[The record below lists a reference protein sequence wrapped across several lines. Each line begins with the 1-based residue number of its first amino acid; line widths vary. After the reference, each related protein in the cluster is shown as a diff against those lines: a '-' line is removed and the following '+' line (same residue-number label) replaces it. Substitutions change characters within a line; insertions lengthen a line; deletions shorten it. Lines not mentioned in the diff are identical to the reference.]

1 VDQAEET
8 PVDPGD
14 TVENLTEVRN
24 QGSEDPDPT
33 APNPTQEGK
42 PGHILLFY
50 YIAIYIYLYI
60 LCIKFLGIA

>member
-14 TVENLTEVRN
+14 TVENLTEVPN
-24 QGSEDPDPT
+24 QGSKDPDPT

-42 PGHILLFY
+42 PQTYPTILLYCNLYLF
-50 YIAIYIYLYI
+50 IYSMH
-60 LCIKFLGIA
+60 